1 MSYCVKCK
9 THTESVP
16 ETIKYELSK
25 NNKQLQK
32 SKCNVC
38 NSVKCKFVKNQ
49 IGGDIQQIL
58 EKLPDLPF
66 SKYKG
71 EKHIPGYSYC
81 GPGSRLDM
89 RLDKYGNPK
98 RGEEPINRVDSACLR
113 HDITY
118 SKYDDVRERQKADI
132 DLIQD
137 LNEIKNPTIGE
148 RIGRTTTKSGMKA
161 KILFG
166 GKIAWSDQLADEL
179 HKPVKRKFRKRRVL
193 VSHIDDIWATDL
205 VEMIPFSK
213 KIKDLN
219 IC

>member
-25 NNKQLQK
+25 NNKKLEK
-32 SKCNVC
+32 SKCKIC
-38 NSVKCKFVKNQ
+38 NSMKCKFVKNK
-49 IGGDIQQIL
+49 IGGDIQKTL
-58 EKLPDLPF
+58 STLPGLPWA
-66 SKYKG
+66 KYKG
-71 EKHIPGYSYC
+71 EKHIAKYSYC
-81 GPGSRLDM
+81 GPGTNLNKRLD
-89 RLDKYGNPK
+89 GNNRPK
-98 RGEEPINRVDSACLR
+98 QGEEPINRVDSACLR
-113 HDITY
+113 HDIKY
-118 SKYDDVRERQKADI
+118 SKYNDIRERQKADI

-137 LNEIKNPTIGE
+137 LNEIRNPTIGE
-148 RIGRTTTKSGMKA
+148 RLGRTLTKSGMKA

-166 GKIAWSDQLADEL
+166 GTINWSDQLADEL